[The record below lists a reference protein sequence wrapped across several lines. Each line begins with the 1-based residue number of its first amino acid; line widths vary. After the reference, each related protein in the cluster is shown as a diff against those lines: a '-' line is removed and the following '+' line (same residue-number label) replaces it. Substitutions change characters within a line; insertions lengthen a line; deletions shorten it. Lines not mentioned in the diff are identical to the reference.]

1 MRLQCQAIVDE
12 GFVLQFDCPDLTLS
26 RHTVCARIYAL
37 LPGMLL

>member
-1 MRLQCQAIVDE
+1 MRLQYQAIVDE
-12 GFVLQFDCPDLTLS
+12 GFMLQLDCPDLALS